1 MSNIW
6 EKFDKEIDKDMQKQI
21 EEAENSEYVEVPLG
35 DYEVKVDNMEL
46 KISKSG
52 NPMVSIWFRIIA
64 GDYNNN
70 LLFMN
75 QVINQPFQIGLAN
88 KILRALDPNKNIEFE
103 TYSQYANLI
112 MDIYEEIDGKFEYA
126 IRYGE
131 KKGFSTFEVLDIFE
145 V

>member
-6 EKFDKEIDKDMQKQI
+6 EKFDKEIDKDIQKQI
-21 EEAENSEYVEVPLG
+21 EAAENSEYAEVPLG

-52 NPMVSIWFRIIA
+52 NPMVSIWFRIVA
-64 GDYNNN
+64 GEFNNN

-75 QVINQPFQIGLAN
+75 QVINMPFQIGIAN

-126 IRYGE
+126 IKYGE
-131 KKGFSTFEVLDIFE
+131 KKGFSTFEILDIFE

>member
-6 EKFDKEIDKDMQKQI
+6 EKFDKEIDKDMQKKI
-21 EEAENSEYVEVPLG
+21 EEAENSEYAEVPYG

-46 KISKSG
+46 KISKNG
-52 NPMVSIWFRIIA
+52 NPMVSIWFRIVA

-126 IRYGE
+126 LKYGE

>member
-6 EKFDKEIDKDMQKQI
+6 EKFDKEIDKDIQKQI
-21 EEAENSEYVEVPLG
+21 EDAENSEYKEVPLG

-52 NPMVSIWFRIIA
+52 NPMVSIWFRIVA

>member
-6 EKFDKEIDKDMQKQI
+6 EKFDKEIDKDIQKKI

-52 NPMVSIWFRIIA
+52 NPMVSIWFKIIA

-88 KILRALDPNKNIEFE
+88 KILRALAPNKQVEFQSY
-103 TYSQYANLI
+103 TQYANLI
-112 MDIYEEIDGKFEYA
+112 LDVFEEIDGKYEYA
-126 IRYGE
+126 LKYGE

>member
-6 EKFDKEIDKDMQKQI
+6 EKFDKEIDKDIQKQI
-21 EEAENSEYVEVPLG
+21 EDAENSEYAEVPLG

-64 GDYNNN
+64 GEFNNN

-131 KKGFSTFEVLDIFE
+131 KKGFSTFEVLDIFY

>member
-6 EKFDKEIDKDMQKQI
+6 EKFDKEIDKDIQKQI
-21 EEAENSEYVEVPLG
+21 EDAENSEYAEVPLG

>member
-6 EKFDKEIDKDMQKQI
+6 EKFDKEIDKDIQKQI
-21 EEAENSEYVEVPLG
+21 EEAENSEYAEVPLG

-52 NPMVSIWFRIIA
+52 NPMVSIWFRIVA
-64 GDYNNN
+64 GEFNNN

-75 QVINQPFQIGLAN
+75 QVINMPFQIGIAN

-126 IRYGE
+126 IKYGE

>member
-6 EKFDKEIDKDMQKQI
+6 EKFDKEIDKDIQKQI
-21 EEAENSEYVEVPLG
+21 EDAENSEYAEVPHG

>member
-1 MSNIW
+1 MTNIW
-6 EKFDKEIDKDMQKQI
+6 EKFDKEIDKDMQKKI

-52 NPMVSIWFRIIA
+52 NPMVSIWFRIVA

-103 TYSQYANLI
+103 SYSQYANLI
-112 MDIYEEIDGKFEYA
+112 MDIFEDIDGKFEYA
-126 IRYGE
+126 LKYGE

>member
-6 EKFDKEIDKDMQKQI
+6 EKFDKEIDKDIQKQI
-21 EEAENSEYVEVPLG
+21 EEAENSEYAEVPLG

-52 NPMVSIWFRIIA
+52 NPMVSIWFRIVA

-75 QVINQPFQIGLAN
+75 QVINMPFQIGIAN
-88 KILRALDPNKNIEFE
+88 KILRALNPNKNIEFE

-126 IRYGE
+126 IKYGE

>member
-6 EKFDKEIDKDMQKQI
+6 EKFDKEIDKDIQKQI
-21 EEAENSEYVEVPLG
+21 EDAENSEYAEVPLG

-88 KILRALDPNKNIEFE
+88 KILRALDPNKNVEFE

-131 KKGFSTFEVLDIFE
+131 KKGFSTFEVLDVFE

>member
-1 MSNIW
+1 MSNMW
-6 EKFDKEIDKDMQKQI
+6 EKFDREIDKDMQKKI
-21 EEAENSEYVEVPLG
+21 AEAENSEYVEVPLG

-46 KISKSG
+46 KISKNG

-64 GDYNNN
+64 GDFNNN

-88 KILRALDPNKNIEFE
+88 KILRALDPNKEVEFE
-103 TYSQYANLI
+103 SYTQYANLI
-112 MDIYEEIDGKFEYA
+112 LDIFEDIDGKYEYA
-126 IRYGE
+126 LKYGE
-131 KKGFSTFEVLDIFE
+131 KKGFSTFEVLDVFE

>member
-6 EKFDKEIDKDMQKQI
+6 EKFDKEIDKDIQKQI
-21 EEAENSEYVEVPLG
+21 EDAENSEYKEVPLG

-52 NPMVSIWFRIIA
+52 NPMVSIWFRIVA

-131 KKGFSTFEVLDIFE
+131 KKGFSTFEVLDIFY

>member
-6 EKFDKEIDKDMQKQI
+6 EKFDKEIDKDIQKQI
-21 EEAENSEYVEVPLG
+21 EEAENSEFKEVPLG

-46 KISKSG
+46 IISKSG
-52 NPMVSIWFRIIA
+52 NPMVSIWFRIVA
-64 GDYNNN
+64 GEFNNN

>member
-6 EKFDKEIDKDMQKQI
+6 EKFDKEIDKDIQKQI
-21 EEAENSEYVEVPLG
+21 EDAENSEYAEVPLG

-64 GDYNNN
+64 GEFNNN

-75 QVINQPFQIGLAN
+75 QVINMPFQIGIAN
-88 KILRALDPNKNIEFE
+88 KILRALDPNKEVEFQS
-103 TYSQYANLI
+103 YSQYANLI
-112 MDIYEEIDGKFEYA
+112 MNIYEEIDGKFEYA
-126 IRYGE
+126 IKYGE
-131 KKGFSTFEVLDIFE
+131 KKGFSTFEILDIFE

>member
-6 EKFDKEIDKDMQKQI
+6 EKFDKEIDKDIQKQI
-21 EEAENSEYVEVPLG
+21 EEAENSEYAEVPLG

-52 NPMVSIWFRIIA
+52 NPMVSIWFRIVA
-64 GDYNNN
+64 GEFNNN

-75 QVINQPFQIGLAN
+75 QVINMPFQIGIAN
-88 KILRALDPNKNIEFE
+88 KILRALDPNKEVEFQS
-103 TYSQYANLI
+103 YSQYANLI

>member
-6 EKFDKEIDKDMQKQI
+6 EKFDKEIDKDIQKQI
-21 EEAENSEYVEVPLG
+21 EDAENSEYKEVPLG

-64 GDYNNN
+64 GEFNNN

-88 KILRALDPNKNIEFE
+88 KILRALDPNKEVEFQS
-103 TYSQYANLI
+103 YSQYANLI
-112 MDIYEEIDGKFEYA
+112 MDIFEEIDGKFEYA
-126 IRYGE
+126 IKYGE
-131 KKGFSTFEVLDIFE
+131 KKGFSTFEILDIFE

>member
-1 MSNIW
+1 MTNIW
-6 EKFDKEIDKDMQKQI
+6 EKFDKEIDKDMQKKI
-21 EEAENSEYVEVPLG
+21 EEAENSEYAEVPYG

-46 KISKSG
+46 KISKNG
-52 NPMVSIWFRIIA
+52 NPMVSIWFRIVA

-103 TYSQYANLI
+103 SYSQYANLI
-112 MDIYEEIDGKFEYA
+112 MDIFEDIDGKFEYA
-126 IRYGE
+126 LKYGE

>member
-6 EKFDKEIDKDMQKQI
+6 EKFDKEIDKDIQKKI

-88 KILRALDPNKNIEFE
+88 KILRALAPNKEVKFQSY
-103 TYSQYANLI
+103 TQYANLI
-112 MDIYEEIDGKFEYA
+112 LDVFEEIDGKYEYA
-126 IRYGE
+126 LKYGE

>member
-6 EKFDKEIDKDMQKQI
+6 EKFDKEIDKDIQKKI
-21 EEAENSEYVEVPLG
+21 EEAENSEYAEVPLG

-52 NPMVSIWFRIIA
+52 NPMVSIWFKIVA
-64 GDYNNN
+64 GEFKNN

-75 QVINQPFQIGLAN
+75 QVINMPFQIGIAN
-88 KILRALDPNKNIEFE
+88 KILRALAPNVEVEFQ
-103 TYSQYANLI
+103 TYTQYANLI

-126 IRYGE
+126 IKYGE

>member
-6 EKFDKEIDKDMQKQI
+6 EKFDKEIDKDIQKKI

-52 NPMVSIWFRIIA
+52 NPMVSIWFKIIA

-88 KILRALDPNKNIEFE
+88 KFLRALAPNKDVEFQSY
-103 TYSQYANLI
+103 TQYANLI
-112 MDIYEEIDGKFEYA
+112 LDVFEEIDGKYEYA
-126 IRYGE
+126 LKYGE

>member
-6 EKFDKEIDKDMQKQI
+6 EKFDKEIDKDMQKKI
-21 EEAENSEYVEVPLG
+21 EEAENSEYAEVPYG

-46 KISKSG
+46 KISKNG
-52 NPMVSIWFRIIA
+52 NPMVSIWFKIVA
-64 GDYNNN
+64 GEFNNN

-103 TYSQYANLI
+103 SYSQYANLI
-112 MDIYEEIDGKFEYA
+112 MDIFEDIDGKFEYA
-126 IRYGE
+126 LKYGE

>member
-1 MSNIW
+1 MSNMW
-6 EKFDKEIDKDMQKQI
+6 EKFDREIDKDMQKKI
-21 EEAENSEYVEVPLG
+21 AEAENSEYVEVPLG

-46 KISKSG
+46 KISKNG
-52 NPMVSIWFRIIA
+52 NPMVSIWFRIVA
-64 GDYNNN
+64 GDFEKN

-88 KILRALDPNKNIEFE
+88 KILRALDPNKEVEFE
-103 TYSQYANLI
+103 SYTQYANLI
-112 MDIYEEIDGKFEYA
+112 LDIFEDIDGKYEYA
-126 IRYGE
+126 LKYGE

>member
-6 EKFDKEIDKDMQKQI
+6 EKFDREIDKDMERKI
-21 EEAENSEYVEVPLG
+21 KEAESSEYAEVPLG

-46 KISKSG
+46 KISKNG
-52 NPMVSIWFRIIA
+52 NPMLSIWFRIVA

-88 KILRALDPNKNIEFE
+88 KILRALDPNKEVEFQS
-103 TYSQYANLI
+103 YSQYANLI
-112 MDIYEEIDGKFEYA
+112 LDIFEEIDGKFEYA
-126 IRYGE
+126 LKYGE
-131 KKGFSTFEVLDIFE
+131 KKGFSTFEILDIFE

>member
-6 EKFDKEIDKDMQKQI
+6 EKFDKEIDKDIQKQI
-21 EEAENSEYVEVPLG
+21 EDAENSEYKEVPLG

-46 KISKSG
+46 KISKNG
-52 NPMVSIWFRIIA
+52 NPMVSIWFRIVA
-64 GDYNNN
+64 GEFKNN

-75 QVINQPFQIGLAN
+75 QVINQPFQIGIAN
-88 KILRALDPNKNIEFE
+88 KILRALAPNKKVEFQSY
-103 TYSQYANLI
+103 TQYANLI
-112 MDIYEEIDGKFEYA
+112 LDVFEEIDGKYEYA
-126 IRYGE
+126 LKYDE

>member
-6 EKFDKEIDKDMQKQI
+6 EKFDKEIDKDIQKQI
-21 EEAENSEYVEVPLG
+21 EEAENSEYAEVPLG

-52 NPMVSIWFRIIA
+52 NPMVSIWFKIVA
-64 GDYNNN
+64 GKFKNN

-75 QVINQPFQIGLAN
+75 QVINMPFQIGIAN
-88 KILRALDPNKNIEFE
+88 KILRALAPNVEVEFQ
-103 TYSQYANLI
+103 TYTQYANLI
-112 MDIYEEIDGKFEYA
+112 MDIFEEIDGKFEYA
-126 IRYGE
+126 IKYGE
-131 KKGFSTFEVLDIFE
+131 KKGFSTFEILDIFE

>member
-6 EKFDKEIDKDMQKQI
+6 EKFDKEIDKDIQKKI

-52 NPMVSIWFRIIA
+52 NPMVSIWFKIIA
-64 GDYNNN
+64 GEFKNN

-75 QVINQPFQIGLAN
+75 QVINMPFQIGIAN
-88 KILRALDPNKNIEFE
+88 KILRALAPNVEVEFQSY
-103 TYSQYANLI
+103 TQYANLI
-112 MDIYEEIDGKFEYA
+112 LDVFEEIDGKYEYA
-126 IRYGE
+126 LKYGE

>member
-1 MSNIW
+1 MTSIW
-6 EKFDKEIDKDMQKQI
+6 EKFDREVDEDMQKKI
-21 EEAENSEYVEVPLG
+21 AEAENSEYEEVPLG

-46 KISKSG
+46 KISKNG
-52 NPMVSIWFRIIA
+52 NPMLSIWFRIVA

-88 KILRALDPNKNIEFE
+88 KILRALDPNKEVEFE
-103 TYSQYANLI
+103 SYTQYANLI
-112 MDIYEEIDGKFEYA
+112 LDIFEDIDGKFEYA
-126 IRYGE
+126 LKYGE
-131 KKGFSTFEVLDIFE
+131 KKGFSTFEVLDVFE

>member
-6 EKFDKEIDKDMQKQI
+6 EKFDKEIDKDMQKKI

-52 NPMVSIWFRIIA
+52 NPMVSIWFRIVA

-88 KILRALDPNKNIEFE
+88 KILRALDPNKEVEFQS
-103 TYSQYANLI
+103 YSQYANLI

>member
-6 EKFDKEIDKDMQKQI
+6 EKFDKEIDKDIQKQI
-21 EEAENSEYVEVPLG
+21 EEAENSEYAEVPLG

>member
-1 MSNIW
+1 MSKIW
-6 EKFDKEIDKDMQKQI
+6 EKFDKEIGKDIQKQI
-21 EEAENSEYVEVPLG
+21 EEAENSEYAEVPLG

-64 GDYNNN
+64 GEFNNN

-75 QVINQPFQIGLAN
+75 QVINMPFQIGIAN
-88 KILRALDPNKNIEFE
+88 KILRALDPNKEVEFQS
-103 TYSQYANLI
+103 YSQYANLI
-112 MDIYEEIDGKFEYA
+112 MDIFEEIDGKFEYA
-126 IRYGE
+126 IKYGE
-131 KKGFSTFEVLDIFE
+131 KKGFSTFEILDIFE

>member
-6 EKFDKEIDKDMQKQI
+6 EKFDKEIDKDIQKQI
-21 EEAENSEYVEVPLG
+21 EEAENSEYAEVPLG

-75 QVINQPFQIGLAN
+75 QVINMPFQIGIAN
-88 KILRALDPNKNIEFE
+88 KILRALAPNVEVEFQ

-112 MDIYEEIDGKFEYA
+112 MDIYEEIDGKYEYA
-126 IRYGE
+126 IKYGE

>member
-6 EKFDKEIDKDMQKQI
+6 EKFDKEIDKDIQKQI
-21 EEAENSEYVEVPLG
+21 EDAENSEYAEVPLG

-64 GDYNNN
+64 GEFNNN

-75 QVINQPFQIGLAN
+75 QVINQPFQIGIAN
-88 KILRALDPNKNIEFE
+88 KILRALDPNKEVEFQS
-103 TYSQYANLI
+103 YSQYANLI
-112 MDIYEEIDGKFEYA
+112 MNIYEEIDGKFEYA
-126 IRYGE
+126 IKYGE
-131 KKGFSTFEVLDIFE
+131 KKGFSTFEILDIFE

>member
-6 EKFDKEIDKDMQKQI
+6 EKFDKEIDKDIRKQI
-21 EEAENSEYVEVPLG
+21 EDAENSEYAEVPHG

-52 NPMVSIWFRIIA
+52 NPMVSIWFRIVA

>member
-6 EKFDKEIDKDMQKQI
+6 EKFDKEIDKDIQKQI
-21 EEAENSEYVEVPLG
+21 EEAENSEFKEVPLG

-52 NPMVSIWFRIIA
+52 NPMVSIWFRIVA
-64 GDYNNN
+64 GEFNNN

-75 QVINQPFQIGLAN
+75 QVINMPFQIGIAN

-112 MDIYEEIDGKFEYA
+112 MDIYEEIDGKYEYA
-126 IRYGE
+126 IKYGE

>member
-6 EKFDKEIDKDMQKQI
+6 EKFDKEIDKDIQKQI
-21 EEAENSEYVEVPLG
+21 EDAENSEYAEVPLG

-145 V
+145 A

>member
-6 EKFDKEIDKDMQKQI
+6 EKFDKEIDKDIQKQI
-21 EEAENSEYVEVPLG
+21 EEAENFEFKEIPFG

-52 NPMVSIWFRIIA
+52 NPMVSIWFKIVA
-64 GDYNNN
+64 GEFKNN

-75 QVINQPFQIGLAN
+75 QVINVPFQIGIAN
-88 KILRALDPNKNIEFE
+88 KILRALAPNKTVSFE
-103 TYSQYANLI
+103 SYTQYANLI
-112 MDIYEEIDGKFEYA
+112 LDIFEEIDGKFEYA
-126 IRYGE
+126 IKYGE

>member
-6 EKFDKEIDKDMQKQI
+6 EKFDKEIDKDMQKKI

-52 NPMVSIWFRIIA
+52 NPMVSIWFRIVA